1 MHLQAG
7 SDLRTPH
14 PRIAQMPADGGKAN
28 APGRSR
34 EQRLRVLQQANE
46 TRSARAQ
53 LKRDLASGRIELAR
67 ILARPP
73 EFAKTA
79 KVLDLLLFLPKV
91 GPVKAGRMLAQ
102 CRIAHA
108 KTLGGLSDRQRAAMI
123 DLFRG

>member
-1 MHLQAG
+1 
-7 SDLRTPH
+7 
-14 PRIAQMPADGGKAN
+14 MPAEGGKAD

-34 EQRLRVLQQANE
+34 EQRLRSLQQANE
-46 TRSARAQ
+46 IRSARAQ

-79 KVLDLLLFLPKV
+79 KVRDLLLFLPKV

-108 KTLGGLSDRQRAAMI
+108 KTLGGLSDRQRAAPI
-123 DLFRG
+123 DLLRG

>member
-79 KVLDLLLFLPKV
+79 KVLDL
-91 GPVKAGRMLAQ
+91 AS
-102 CRIAHA
+102 
-108 KTLGGLSDRQRAAMI
+108 GLR
-123 DLFRG
+123 